1 MLIRRSRWL
10 AIVLGI
16 IGMCTLGLAPAA
28 AASEP
33 NGIAGK
39 PEERWQKLDRQ
50 AEARYQAVKKQ
61 ELEQARQLVQ
71 QMGEAMTDTSFYG
84 ATGVEGVRALSD
96 AIVQVKR
103 ALPAIELNEERLMHA
118 AARLR
123 LASDALIH
131 KKQAMWLQYEQM
143 LRDEM
148 NRMKQVTQEAE
159 WLSSAKQ
166 WLLHVD
172 RIRPAAAIQRSPET
186 MEFIESLVRLVERA
200 VAKKT
205 SLAEVNQALN
215 RHGDEWLRQLFGKT
229 KDAPTFGQEDTGAL
243 PIQWTLLFTF
253 IICSVLF
260 YVALQ
265 KYRYEHDSIRTKRL
279 PSRGALL

>member
-10 AIVLGI
+10 IVIGI
-16 IGMCTLGLAPAA
+16 IGMCILGLAPAA

-33 NGIAGK
+33 NSMAGK
-39 PEERWQKLDRQ
+39 SEERWLKLDQQ
-50 AEARYQAVKKQ
+50 AEAIYQAVKTQ

-71 QMGEAMTDTSFYG
+71 KMGESMTDTSFYG
-84 ATGVEGVRALSD
+84 VTGIEGVRALSD

-103 ALPAIELNEERLMHA
+103 ALPAIELNEERLMHV

-148 NRMKQVTQEAE
+148 NRMKQVKQEKE

-172 RIRPAAAIQRSPET
+172 RIRPAATIQRSPET
-186 MEFIESLVRLVERA
+186 MEVIESLVRLVERA
-200 VAKKT
+200 VAKQM

-215 RHGDEWLRQLFGKT
+215 RHGEEWLSQLFDKT
-229 KDAPTFGQEDTGAL
+229 KDAPTFGQEDTGTL
-243 PIQWTLLFTF
+243 PLEWTLLFTF
-253 IICSVLF
+253 IVCSILF
-260 YVALQ
+260 YVAFQ
-265 KYRYEHDSIRTKRL
+265 KYRYEHDAIRPGRFRK
-279 PSRGALL
+279 